1 MLLSFHIFASRPNP
15 RKRTRHLVAIAGK
28 KKPDPI
34 QAIMAAPI
42 TILMRRE
49 VRLTWRERIPAA
61 ILSPPR
67 TMGPVPVKNK
77 KA

>member
-1 MLLSFHIFASRPNP
+1 
-15 RKRTRHLVAIAGK
+15 LVAIAGK

-34 QAIMAAPI
+34 QTIMAAPI

-61 ILSPPR
+61 MLFFPR
-67 TMGPVPVKNK
+67 LEL
-77 KA
+77 